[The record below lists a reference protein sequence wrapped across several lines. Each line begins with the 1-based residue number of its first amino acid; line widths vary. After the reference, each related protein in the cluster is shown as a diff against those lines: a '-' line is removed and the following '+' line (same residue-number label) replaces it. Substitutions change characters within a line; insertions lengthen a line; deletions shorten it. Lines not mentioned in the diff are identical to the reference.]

1 MVASRSQRR
10 RVRHAPLTFHLPFEH
25 HPRRIRIAVPENVEV
40 EPPVLV
46 LFDGQNV
53 LGDHGSHAGG
63 WHAHDAVN
71 KLPKTIRRP
80 VIVAV
85 DHGGLGRM
93 RELWNDLDA
102 FLHFVMHRVLPMA
115 EKAIGHTFDPKARV
129 IGGASMGGLA
139 SLGAIARHPMFFQG
153 AIAMSPSAWF
163 VPKELHRDLHG
174 ATLLRHTRIYL
185 DVGERESERMVR
197 EARHVAHWL
206 ERHVPTAHR
215 MWRPD
220 KRGKHREADWRRR
233 LPKALRFMFRRAT

>member
-1 MVASRSQRR
+1 M
-10 RVRHAPLTFHLPFEH
+10 
-25 HPRRIRIAVPENVEV
+25 
-40 EPPVLV
+40 PPVLV

-63 WHAHDAVN
+63 WHAHEAVN

-93 RELWNDLDA
+93 RELWSDLDA

-115 EKAIGHTFDPKARV
+115 EKAVGRAFDPRARV
-129 IGGASMGGLA
+129 VGGASMGGLA
-139 SLGAIARHPMFFQG
+139 SLGALARHPHFFEG
-153 AIAMSPSAWF
+153 AIAMSPSAWV
-163 VPKELHRDLHG
+163 VPVELHQ
-174 ATLLRHTRIYL
+174 TLRHARLHAGTRIYL

-206 ERHVPTAHR
+206 ERHLPASHR